1 MTDLEQPSFDRQLKI
16 LNPPN
21 NTSVPEIPETAYK
34 LDNNELKKLYQSNLE
49 RKERLENSPLK
60 TQKMRDAEEQEKLK
74 KHPKTTIR
82 VRMPDYTIVQA
93 VFQSR
98 EKVSD
103 VYAFIRTLLETPERK
118 FVLCLPPR
126 TKLVD
131 PNVSLYKAGL
141 SPASNVLFGWIEKG
155 EKTNNDLKK
164 EYLDMKEEL
173 ITSTPVPLTET
184 TRSSSTP
191 SSSQKPSATK
201 TVPKWLQKG
210 LFKK

>member
-1 MTDLEQPSFDRQLKI
+1 
-16 LNPPN
+16 
-21 NTSVPEIPETAYK
+21 
-34 LDNNELKKLYQSNLE
+34 
-49 RKERLENSPLK
+49 
-60 TQKMRDAEEQEKLK
+60 MRDAEEQEKLK

-131 PNVSLYKAGL
+131 PTISLYKAGL

-164 EYLDMKEEL
+164 EYLDMREEL

-184 TRSSSTP
+184 TRPSSTP
-191 SSSQKPSATK
+191 SSSQKPNATK
-201 TVPKWLQKG
+201 KVPKWLQKG

>member
-1 MTDLEQPSFDRQLKI
+1 
-16 LNPPN
+16 
-21 NTSVPEIPETAYK
+21 
-34 LDNNELKKLYQSNLE
+34 
-49 RKERLENSPLK
+49 
-60 TQKMRDAEEQEKLK
+60 MRDAEEQEKLK

-98 EKVSD
+98 EKGKYNLAIVLAKKNGVVSD